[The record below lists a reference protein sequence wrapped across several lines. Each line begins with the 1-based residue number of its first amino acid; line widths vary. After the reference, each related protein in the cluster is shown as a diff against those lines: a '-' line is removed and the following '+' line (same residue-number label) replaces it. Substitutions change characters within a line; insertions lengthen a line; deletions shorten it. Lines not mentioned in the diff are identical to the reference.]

1 MKKDRCLLYGV
12 GGVLVLVL
20 HAGLAA
26 SLGFADEG
34 RGPYFNQ
41 WGPYFNQSEELAQ
54 TYLDA
59 LVKSGVPTSS
69 AAEVVLHKAQVNGT
83 IELWE
88 VVASLAN
95 SYAHVVGVL
104 RNHYA
109 DLSQASKSGGKPD
122 PSPFMTK
129 ATQYERTRN
138 HYIGIRNDAYIELA
152 RLYLAKDN
160 KAKALSY
167 LLAAVRLS
175 APEPNTKG
183 EALIRQIIEYP
194 E

>member
-1 MKKDRCLLYGV
+1 MKKGRYLRYGV

-20 HAGLAA
+20 HAGFAA
-26 SLGFADEG
+26 SLGFAEE
-34 RGPYFNQ
+34 RR
-41 WGPYFNQSEELAQ
+41 GPYFNQSEDIAQ

-69 AAEVVLHKAQVNGT
+69 AADVVLHKAQLNGT

-129 ATQYERTRN
+129 ATQYERARN
-138 HYIGIRNDAYIELA
+138 HYISVRNDAYVELA
-152 RLYLAKDN
+152 KLYLAKDN

-167 LLAAVRLS
+167 LLAAVQLS
-175 APEPNTKG
+175 ALEPNTKG